1 MSEEELVIS
10 VVAIVFGIG
19 FAGFIMYNIFS
30 LIRASIERK
39 HKSQT
44 GDLDPQFFR
53 ALADFKKT
61 TERRLNNVE
70 AIVTDLEEDHI
81 RISDSSE
88 ATSEIEIEEK
98 SQRSPSEKKQDG
110 NLRNMLNE

>member
-1 MSEEELVIS
+1 MTEEEFVLS
-10 VVAIVFGIG
+10 LVAIVFGVG

-30 LIRASIERK
+30 LIKTAIEK
-39 HKSQT
+39 KNQSSS
-44 GDLDPQFFR
+44 GNIDPQFFR

-70 AIVTDLEEDHI
+70 AIITDIEEDRI
-81 RISDSSE
+81 RIPENAETTGD
-88 ATSEIEIEEK
+88 IEIEEEEQRAP
-98 SQRSPSEKKQDG
+98 SQKTDDG

>member
-1 MSEEELVIS
+1 MSEEEFVIS
-10 VVAIVFGIG
+10 LVAIVSGIG

-30 LIRASIERK
+30 LIRAKIDSGNK
-39 HKSQT
+39 ASS
-44 GDLDPQFFR
+44 GDINPQFFR

-70 AIVTDLEEDHI
+70 AIITDIEEDRI
-81 RISDSSE
+81 RIPENSE
-88 ATSEIEIEEK
+88 SAGDIEIEEE
-98 SQRSPSEKKQDG
+98 SQRSNSKKTQDG